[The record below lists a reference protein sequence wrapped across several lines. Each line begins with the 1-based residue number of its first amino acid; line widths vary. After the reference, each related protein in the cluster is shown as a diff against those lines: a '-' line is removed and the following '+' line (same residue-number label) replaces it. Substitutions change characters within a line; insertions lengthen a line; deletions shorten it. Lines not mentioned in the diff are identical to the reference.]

1 MKKIYRSKPG
11 LELVIPIAL
20 LLGIVLFLTTMNE
33 PHWMGPAILLPI
45 IIFITHTFITT
56 YYTIDNNLLII
67 KCGFL
72 YKTTIDIQ
80 QIRKIRET
88 NNPISSP
95 ATSIDRLE
103 IFYEKNGSVL
113 ISPKHKMQFINEL
126 KSLNP
131 DIEINLKETKG

>member
-11 LELVIPIAL
+11 LELIIPISL
-20 LLGIVLFLTTMNE
+20 ILGVVLFLTTMNE
-33 PHWMGPAILLPI
+33 PHWVGPAILLPI

-80 QIRKIRET
+80 HIRKIKET
-88 NNPISSP
+88 NSTISSP

-103 IFYEKNGSVL
+103 ISYGKYRTVL
-113 ISPKHKMQFINEL
+113 ISPKQKMEFINEL

-131 DIEINLKETKG
+131 GIEINLKKSL